1 MALKLKEF
9 ARSDIKSEQIH
20 NSPSDES
27 DDGILYL
34 PPPAAGKSLE
44 KVQEV
49 IIVELIVTRSKK
61 KLE

>member
-20 NSPSDES
+20 NSPSDDDS

-34 PPPAAGKSLE
+34 PPPAAGNCLE
-44 KVQEV
+44 DLEDKF
-49 IIVELIVTRSKK
+49 VEFVAF
-61 KLE
+61 